1 MLTQTSQS
9 FYPRSRSP
17 VYKSSS
23 QDRPPMHPPHHDPY
37 HGAPWSEN
45 PIDNVS
51 FPRNDSVSRHPSHQS
66 KRKNSQRSPYR
77 SNGTIERPDEWT
89 LFDSE
94 LSANPSYRPQKTNGM
109 NAANGE
115 GRRDFAEDVMVD
127 DDGDPE
133 DSRWIHRDK
142 LAMIESQEMRELGI
156 SEPSYPL
163 NPGINSDRPGQHRR
177 EHYQSGMPGSE
188 QKIWPTNNAQHYQAQ
203 SSSHARI
210 ESKGF
215 EESVGHNSQR
225 LGEVS
230 ADASE
235 EDIHLAYQSYGQRTV
250 SSRIPLSTSSPIP
263 VPQERIERTTPLP
276 RKRGTSGNWGAGD
289 EEGLFHSKVRSRS
302 QSVGSQV
309 LLDDGEALDGSPPTI
324 AQLSKRGAL
333 EISPV
338 KVRPTSKQGLT
349 TGQRKTSATLRNAS
363 GAHKP
368 RSTST
373 NARVPS
379 NQRPATR
386 SGPEGRPV
394 TARPEGEAPW
404 LATMYK
410 PDPRLPPEE
419 QLLPTLAK
427 RLQQE
432 QWQREGKIGPD
443 LDQEF
448 RAPFPHDSKTLSSP
462 LPTQI
467 PVSQSGLEPTE
478 NGTWPLR
485 VSASDL
491 PRSPSIGTEHAGYST
506 VPRVQSTPS
515 VRAAPSPRL
524 PQPMQVQEPS
534 RPAGEKKK
542 GSGCCIIM

>member
-1 MLTQTSQS
+1 
-9 FYPRSRSP
+9 
-17 VYKSSS
+17 
-23 QDRPPMHPPHHDPY
+23 MHPPHHDPY

-45 PIDNVS
+45 PIDKVS
-51 FPRNDSVSRHPSHQS
+51 FPRNNSVSRRPSYQS
-66 KRKNSQRSPYR
+66 KRKNAHRSPHR
-77 SNGTIERPDEWT
+77 SNGAIERPDEWT
-89 LFDSE
+89 VFDSE
-94 LSANPSYRPQKTNGM
+94 LSINSSHHPQK
-109 NAANGE
+109 ANGVNAVNDTA
-115 GRRDFAEDVMVD
+115 RRVFTENVMAD
-127 DDGDPE
+127 DDDDPE

-163 NPGINSDRPGQHRR
+163 HPGIIFDWPGQHSK
-177 EHYQSGMPGSE
+177 EQPQSEMPGSE
-188 QKIWPTNNAQHYQAQ
+188 HEIWPTDGGLHYQSQ
-203 SSSHARI
+203 SNSHVGNGSKSFESSVN
-210 ESKGF
+210 G
-215 EESVGHNSQR
+215 NSQR
-225 LGEVS
+225 LGGVP

-235 EDIHLAYQSYGQRTV
+235 EESHLTYQSYRQRTV

-263 VPQERIERTTPLP
+263 VPQKQIERTTPLP

-289 EEGLFHSKVRSRS
+289 DEGLFHSKLRSRS
-302 QSVGSQV
+302 HSVGSQV
-309 LLDDGEALDGSPPTI
+309 LLDDGEVLDSSPPATT
-324 AQLSKRGAL
+324 QTFKRGAL
-333 EISPV
+333 ETSPTN
-338 KVRPTSKQGLT
+338 VRPTSKHGLT
-349 TGQRKTSATLRNAS
+349 AGQRKTSATVRNTS
-363 GAHKP
+363 GAYKP

-379 NQRPATR
+379 NQRPTTR

-432 QWQREGKIGPD
+432 QCQRDGKIGPD
-443 LDQEF
+443 TDQGF
-448 RAPFPHDSKTLSSP
+448 KTPFPHDSELPSP
-462 LPTQI
+462 PQPAQT
-467 PVSQSGLEPTE
+467 PVAQSGLEPTE
-478 NGTWPLR
+478 NGAWPLR
-485 VSASDL
+485 ASASDL
-491 PRSPSIGTEHAGYST
+491 PRSPSTGTEHAGYST

-515 VRAAPSPRL
+515 GGAAPSPKL

-534 RPAGEKKK
+534 KPVGEKKK

>member
-1 MLTQTSQS
+1 
-9 FYPRSRSP
+9 
-17 VYKSSS
+17 
-23 QDRPPMHPPHHDPY
+23 
-37 HGAPWSEN
+37 
-45 PIDNVS
+45 
-51 FPRNDSVSRHPSHQS
+51 
-66 KRKNSQRSPYR
+66 
-77 SNGTIERPDEWT
+77 
-89 LFDSE
+89 
-94 LSANPSYRPQKTNGM
+94 
-109 NAANGE
+109 
-115 GRRDFAEDVMVD
+115 MVD
-127 DDGDPE
+127 DDEDLE

-163 NPGINSDRPGQHRR
+163 NPGTNSDWPGQHRQ
-177 EHYQSGMPGSE
+177 EQHPSGIAGSAE
-188 QKIWPTNNAQHYQAQ
+188 EIWPTNGAQRYQSQ
-203 SSSHARI
+203 NTSHARN

-215 EESVGHNSQR
+215 EELVNHNSQR
-225 LGEVS
+225 LGGVY

-235 EDIHLAYQSYGQRTV
+235 EDSHMAYQVHGQRTV

-309 LLDDGEALDGSPPTI
+309 LLDDGEAMDGSPPTT
-324 AQLSKRGAL
+324 AQPPKRGAL
-333 EISPV
+333 EFSPAT
-338 KVRPTSKQGLT
+338 VRPSSKQGLA
-349 TGQRKTSATLRNAS
+349 TGQRKTSATVRNAS
-363 GAHKP
+363 GAYKP

-379 NQRPATR
+379 NQRPTTR
-386 SGPEGRPV
+386 SGPESRPV

-443 LDQEF
+443 LDQDF
-448 RAPFPHDSKTLSSP
+448 STPFPTDSKVPSSP
-462 LPTQI
+462 QSTQTKVA
-467 PVSQSGLEPTE
+467 PSGLEPTE
-478 NGTWPLR
+478 DGAWPLK
-485 VSASDL
+485 VSASNL
-491 PRSPSIGTEHAGYST
+491 PRSPSIGAEHAGYNT

-515 VRAAPSPRL
+515 VGATPSPRL

-534 RPAGEKKK
+534 KPVGEKKK